1 MCYAKYKLLS
11 EASTRV
17 EVKAGSS
24 TKFIFASQ
32 DYTYGV
38 FNDRIESGKQLAA
51 KLSKYKGKKDVLVL
65 GIPRGGVEV
74 AYAISMELGTK
85 LGVAVAKKIPF
96 PGNSE
101 LAVGAV
107 AFGGVVSL
115 EDSFVFSQG
124 TGKDYIDSEVKRLAA
139 EIKRRYL
146 AYNADFPDVK
156 NKIAVVV
163 DDGMATG
170 HTVLAAVRAVKKGK
184 PKKIIVAVPVSSRQA
199 AEMVRAECDEL
210 VCLDTP
216 DYFMAVGEFYRN
228 FPQLS
233 DDDVVDYIK
242 KCKSI
247 GL

>member
-1 MCYAKYKLLS
+1 M
-11 EASTRV
+11 
-17 EVKAGSS
+17 
-24 TKFIFASQ
+24 FI
-32 DYTYGV
+32 
-38 FNDRIESGKQLAA
+38 DRIDAGRQLAA
-51 KLSKYKGKKDVLVL
+51 KLAKYKGRKDAVVL

-74 AYAISMELGTK
+74 AYAIAKELRVK
-85 LGVAVAKKIPF
+85 LGIAVAKKIPF
-96 PGNSE
+96 PGNPE

-115 EDSFVFSQG
+115 EDSFVFDQG
-124 TGKDYIDSEVKRLAA
+124 TGKDYIDSEVKRLTA
-139 EIKRRYL
+139 EVKRRYL
-146 AYNADFPDVK
+146 AFGVDFPNVK

-170 HTVLAAVRAVKKGK
+170 HTVLAAVKAVKKGN

-199 AEMVRAECDEL
+199 AEMARAECDEL

-233 DDDVVDYIK
+233 DEDVIDCIK
-242 KCKSI
+242 KSK
-247 GL
+247 LP